1 MPSRS
6 PIVMRMKRCSID
18 ARVRR
23 AARLISCAAMPYTV
37 SVMLCHSLFAA
48 DSFSSSVMS
57 VSYSYAVQVM
67 LVVAAQLALA
77 QHVALP
83 GLDLRHDV
91 GQEPQ
96 AVVRRQDRHAE
107 HVAEHAEHEQRL
119 HRGGDLQ
126 GPL

>member
-6 PIVMRMKRCSID
+6 PIVMRMKRGSID

-48 DSFSSSVMS
+48 DSFSSSVMA

-77 QHVALP
+77 QHVELP
-83 GLDLRHDV
+83 CLDLRHHP
-91 GQEPQ
+91 GQQ
-96 AVVRRQDRHAE
+96 AQPVVWRQDRHAQ
-107 HVAEHAEHEQRL
+107 HVAEHAAHEQAP
-119 HRGGDLQ
+119 H
-126 GPL
+126 P